1 MLKKI
6 AIYCCFM
13 LLALSPAK
21 LVAQELNCKV
31 TVLAQRLQTADPRIF
46 KTLETAIFEYLNN
59 RKWTN
64 DVFLPEERIECA
76 MLINIT
82 DEAGSNNY
90 KATVSIQVARPG
102 YNSTYNSPVL
112 NHSDKEWLFEY
123 VEFQPIVF
131 NENAFNDNLSSL
143 LGYYAYLIIGMD
155 YDTYSLKGG
164 TPYFNKAQTILNN
177 VPSGDNNPGWR
188 PFDSQRNR
196 YWIIEN
202 LLNPRYDVMREV
214 AYQYHRQ
221 GIDVMY
227 DNVTNGRQVV
237 INCLQKMEK
246 VAIDFPNA
254 MIFQMFFNAKRE
266 ELIKMFS
273 EASPNEKTTA
283 LNLLQ
288 KIDATNQDK
297 YNAIKQ

>member
-1 MLKKI
+1 M
-6 AIYCCFM
+6 
-13 LLALSPAK
+13 PATTM
-21 LVAQELNCKV
+21 AQELNCKV
-31 TVLAQRLQTADPRIF
+31 TVLTQRLQTADPKIF
-46 KTLETAIFEYLNN
+46 KTLETAIFEYMNN

-64 DVFLPEERIECA
+64 DVFMPAERIECA
-76 MLINIT
+76 LLINIT
-82 DEAGSNNY
+82 DDVGSNTY

-112 NHSDKEWLFEY
+112 NHSDKEWVFEY

-131 NENAFNDNLSSL
+131 NENSFNDNLSSL

-177 VPSGDNNPGWR
+177 VPGGDNNPGWR

-214 AYQYHRQ
+214 SYQYHRQ

-227 DNVTNGRQVV
+227 ENVVNGRQVV

-246 VAIDFPNA
+246 VATDFPNT

-297 YNAIKQ
+297 YNAIKK